1 MAPPQFFSSNIMEID
16 KRLKAALLFTLL
28 FVCLLPFVKPAVGLV
43 LGIAFAL
50 IIGNPWNRTT
60 DLWNKYLLQI
70 SVVGLGFNLDIKH
83 VLEEGVN
90 AVWFTIAAIAL
101 TMLVGVFFGHALRT
115 RKKISI
121 LISTGTAICGASAI
135 AAMAPAIKSKA
146 NHVAVAMA
154 TIFVLNGIAL
164 ILFPF
169 FGKLLGLSSDDFG
182 VWAAMS
188 IHDTSSVAGAAVAY
202 GVGSVSTALTVKL
215 TRALWILPLTFV
227 VGYLQRGTRRV
238 AFPLF
243 LIGFLL
249 AATLNNVLPQG
260 RAYWNLFANSATQL
274 LSVTLFL
281 VGAGLTRKL
290 LCKVGLRP
298 FIQALLLW
306 LFISTVSL
314 LAIYLHWIPV
324 IP

>member
-1 MAPPQFFSSNIMEID
+1 MEID
-16 KRLKAALLFTLL
+16 KRLKAALLFTLVL
-28 FVCLLPFVKPAVGLV
+28 FCLFPYVKPALGLI
-43 LGIAFAL
+43 LGICFGL
-50 IIGNPWNRTT
+50 IVGNPWNRIT
-60 DLWNKYLLQI
+60 DLSNKYLLQI

-83 VLEEGVN
+83 VLEEGLN
-90 AVWFTIAAIAL
+90 AVWFTISAIAL
-101 TMLVGVFFGHALRT
+101 TMLVGVFLGHALRT
-115 RKKISI
+115 GKKISI

-154 TIFVLNGIAL
+154 TIFVLNGVAL
-164 ILFPF
+164 ILFPV
-169 FGKLLGLSSDDFG
+169 FGKWLGLSSANFG
-182 VWAAMS
+182 VWAAMA
-188 IHDTSSVAGAAVAY
+188 IHDTSSVAGAAIAY
-202 GVGSVSTALTVKL
+202 GPASVSTALTVKL

-227 VGYLQRGTRRV
+227 VGYLQRGNRRV
-238 AFPLF
+238 VFPLF

-249 AATLNNVLPQG
+249 AATLNNVFPEGQ
-260 RAYWNLFANSATQL
+260 AYWNFFANGAKQL

-290 LCKVGLRP
+290 LMKVGFRP
-298 FIQALLLW
+298 FIQGLLLW

-324 IP
+324 VA